1 MKKKKSI
8 VLLLIGV
15 ISLSLAIYFGSN
27 AIKNSL
33 NEPTTSTTAAGNK
46 SKKEVAA
53 QGKQDDSKGKEATD
67 SKNSD
72 SSKQEASK
80 ETQDKKEDKQTTTDN
95 SQKATNSN
103 NVSKSSGV
111 KAEDKTQTNTASKSS
126 DTGTKKPA
134 EVVYFTI
141 IDDVHEGKIL
151 LNTSVNFDGSLTL
164 EDYMNK
170 IMPNTK
176 KAYRISNGYVSKMF
190 GLKERDDGPLSGWV
204 YYLNGVK
211 PGYGI
216 SDCTPKAGDKIVW
229 KYVADGVNN

>member
-8 VLLLIGV
+8 VLLLIGI
-15 ISLSLAIYFGSN
+15 ISLSLVIYFGSN

-33 NEPTTSTTAAGNK
+33 NEPTTSTTAADNK
-46 SKKEVAA
+46 SKQEVTA
-53 QGKQDDSKGKEATD
+53 QGKQDDSKGKPEATD

-80 ETQDKKEDKQTTTDN
+80 ENQDKKEDKQTTTDT
-95 SQKATNSN
+95 SKKATNNN
-103 NVSKSSGV
+103 NVAKSSGV
-111 KAEDKTQTNTASKSS
+111 KTEDKTQTNTASKSS
-126 DTGTKKPA
+126 DTAAKKPA

-141 IDDVHEGKIL
+141 IDDVHDGKIL

-170 IMPNTK
+170 LIGDQK
-176 KAYRISNGYVSKMF
+176 HRIVNGYVSSMF
-190 GLKERDDGPLSGWV
+190 DLKERGDGPLSGWV

-229 KYVADGVNN
+229 KYVKDGVNN